1 MSKQISKAVIA
12 RLPRYYRYL
21 TELKDEGTER
31 ISSGALSERM
41 HVTAS
46 QIRQDLNHFGEFGQ
60 QGYGYNVP
68 YLLDQIGEILDLNH
82 MHHMIIIGSGRLG
95 QALAHYRNFE
105 KRGFKVIGMFDTD
118 PDICGTE
125 AFGIRIRSMEELS
138 DFVKEHTV
146 DVAALTIPVE
156 YAQETAA
163 KIVEYGIGAIW
174 NFSHAELIVPED
186 VQVEDVHLSD
196 SLMRLSYLMKNRGQ

>member
-1 MSKQISKAVIA
+1 MSKHISKAVIA

-21 TELKDEGTER
+21 TDLQEEGIER

-60 QGYGYNVP
+60 QGYGYNVA
-68 YLLDQIGEILDLNH
+68 YLLSQIGEILGLDQ

-105 KRGFKVIGMFDTD
+105 KRGFKVVGMFDVN
-118 PDICGTE
+118 PDLCGSE
-125 AFGIRIRSMEELS
+125 VSGQLIRSMEDLPV
-138 DFVKEHTV
+138 FLKEHSV
-146 DVAALTIPVE
+146 DMAALTIPVE
-156 YAQETAA
+156 CAQETAA
-163 KIVEYGIGAIW
+163 LVTRHGIRAIW
-174 NFSHAELIVPED
+174 NFSHAELTVPEG
-186 VQVEDVHLSD
+186 VQVENVHLSD
-196 SLMRLSYLMKNRGQ
+196 SLMRLSFQMKNGG